1 MYAGKAER
9 QRCQKRVIFCLLP
22 NAIAAAPIRCDI
34 AAWPIK
40 TSSSSAS
47 SPPLLGPLPLQLGG
61 AQLFQVRVA
70 DNADVLARV
79 FVCLLLV
86 HGVERLLQLD
96 PLGDAL
102 LQVRLLCC
110 RADLL

>member
-1 MYAGKAER
+1 M
-9 QRCQKRVIFCLLP
+9 FCLLP
-22 NAIAAAPIRCDI
+22 NTIAAASFRYCCVTY
-34 AAWPIK
+34 IK
-40 TSSSSAS
+40 TYASPSAS
-47 SPPLLGPLPLQLGG
+47 SPLLLGPLPLQLGV

-70 DNADVLARV
+70 ENADVLARV
-79 FVCLLLV
+79 FVCLILV

-102 LQVRLLCC
+102 LELRLLCC